1 MFNWACATKNP
12 FYSTRHPVMIW
23 TKTTAPSCAN
33 TRGNLGFS
41 LIELMVAMLV
51 GLLVLAG
58 VIQVVFN
65 SKRSYVDNQ
74 ETAFI
79 QDNTRYAL
87 DIIAKDFRSAGY
99 RGCAN
104 NDPSIVNVIT
114 NAAGV
119 ADAFNVQAL
128 TALDGAVPANLVNY
142 VPPAGQNAPDS
153 LTLRTVSNEN
163 EIQVQTHNPRAASIT
178 TWQNLRFTP
187 GTPLMAIDASCQSV
201 AFLVASQVMQN
212 QINYAGAANCT
223 SALTSDASFNCA
235 MGAPTSVRPLGAGSR
250 ILPYVANTYFI
261 GPSTL
266 LDNMPALKRRFIT
279 VNPAGQMVYSTEEIA
294 QGVENMQ
301 IFYGVDTD
309 NDQLVNG
316 LFVDA
321 NAVTAAGT
329 WNQVIAMNIRL
340 TLRSNNAIG
349 NTGQPDGYLRKQVA
363 STISLRNQGTQL

>member
-1 MFNWACATKNP
+1 
-12 FYSTRHPVMIW
+12 MIC
-23 TKTTAPSCAN
+23 TKTTTPLCAN
-33 TRGNLGFS
+33 TRSNLGFS

-99 RGCAN
+99 KGCAN

-128 TALDGAVPANLVNY
+128 TALEGAVPANLVNY
-142 VPPAGQNAPDS
+142 PAPGQAPDS

-163 EIQVQTHNPRAASIT
+163 EIQVQTHNPKAASIT
-178 TWQNLRFTP
+178 TWQTLGFAP

-201 AFLVASQVMQN
+201 AFFVANEIMPN
-212 QINYAGAANCT
+212 LIRYTAARNCT
-223 SALTSDASFNCA
+223 TALTSDASYDCA
-235 MGAPTSVRPLGAGSR
+235 MGAAPTSVRPLGAGSR
-250 ILPYVANTYFI
+250 ILPYIANTYFI
-261 GPSTL
+261 GTSNL
-266 LDNMPALKRRFIT
+266 LNNMPALQRRFIT
-279 VNPAGQMVYSTEEIA
+279 VNAAGQMVYSTEEIA

-301 IFYGVDTD
+301 ITYGVDTD

-316 LFVDA
+316 IFVDA

-329 WNQVIAMNIRL
+329 WNQVIAMNIQL
-340 TLRSNNAIG
+340 TLRSNKAIG
-349 NTGQPDGYLRKQVA
+349 NTGQPDGFLRKQVA